1 MLCTYMLLLPALL
14 PATAC
19 HQRNPSGGSDP
30 ASSDSTIKQG
40 DSAQVAFLPVAEY
53 LRSEISHVDSTP
65 LAIVKYIIQGN
76 RTDSSFI
83 TPAQFDQSARE
94 FLVPEL
100 EAASLEK
107 NYAESSFQDETTG
120 YLTFSYSP
128 RDRDKGLP
136 LQRIDVLTSPD
147 KGSNKVR
154 SVYLETVTRAGDT
167 LVTKKMYWKAGHS
180 FLVITAAQPPKKD
193 PVVRQS
199 KVVWDA
205 E

>member
-1 MLCTYMLLLPALL
+1 MLFLL
-14 PATAC
+14 ATAC

-30 ASSDSTIKQG
+30 ASSDSTIKQE
-40 DSAQVAFLPVAEY
+40 DTTQKAFLPVAEY

-65 LAIVKYIIQGN
+65 LAILKYSIRDN
-76 RTDSSFI
+76 KTDSSFI
-83 TPAQFDQSARE
+83 TPAQFDQSAQE
-94 FLVPEL
+94 FLIPEL
-100 EAASLEK
+100 APANLEK

-128 RDRDKGLP
+128 RDKDLP
-136 LQRIDVLTSPD
+136 LQRIDVLTAPD
-147 KGSNKVR
+147 RGSNKV
-154 SVYLETVTRAGDT
+154 SSIFLETITRAGDT

-180 FLVITAAQPPKKD
+180 FLVITTAQPPKKD